1 MPNEP
6 FAPPILPPV
15 PPQSSTSGH
24 WPDERPL
31 LPSRLTGV
39 AASIVLSIVGLASL
53 FCVGGTAA
61 ALAFFLQN
69 PSMLSD
75 PTGLQPANMITGEV
89 LFASF
94 FFGFGAFAVLGALLV
109 LGLRWRLR
117 HALALRM
124 PPIGIMIIALVGGL
138 CVGLLPG
145 WIAGQL
151 SEAFPDLA
159 NSGTLEA
166 IAELLT
172 DGPWFGRVLLI
183 VTIVIGAPILEEL
196 CFRGLLW
203 NAVERIAPGLYGQG
217 LALVITSLAFA
228 VAHADPIQSPALLFT
243 AFFLGWLRLMS
254 GSLWPCILAHFV
266 NNALAATLGLVL
278 AGAEDDVGPSLWLAL
293 AGFAITMFVTVIAV
307 FVRRRPFATPEN
319 AWARQPGEPFAS

>member
-1 MPNEP
+1 MHNEP
-6 FAPPILPPV
+6 FLPPNAPSV
-15 PPQSSTSGH
+15 PTPSSSRGH

-53 FCVGGTAA
+53 FCVGGAA
-61 ALAFFLQN
+61 AGLVFFLQN
-69 PSMLSD
+69 PSVLSD
-75 PTGLQPANMITGEV
+75 PTGLQPATMITGEV

-94 FFGFGAFAVLGALLV
+94 FFGFGAFAVFGALLA

-124 PPIGIMIIALVGGL
+124 PPLGIMIIALVGGL

-172 DGPWFGRVLLI
+172 GGPWFGRVLLI
-183 VTIVIGAPILEEL
+183 VTIVVGAPVLEEI

-217 LALVITSLAFA
+217 LAFVITSLAFA

-278 AGAEDDVGPSLWLAL
+278 AGTEDDVGPSLWLAL
-293 AGFAITMFVTVIAV
+293 AGFAVTMIVTGIAI
-307 FVRRRPFATPEN
+307 FARRRPFATPEN
-319 AWARQPGEPFAS
+319 AWTQRRIEPFTS